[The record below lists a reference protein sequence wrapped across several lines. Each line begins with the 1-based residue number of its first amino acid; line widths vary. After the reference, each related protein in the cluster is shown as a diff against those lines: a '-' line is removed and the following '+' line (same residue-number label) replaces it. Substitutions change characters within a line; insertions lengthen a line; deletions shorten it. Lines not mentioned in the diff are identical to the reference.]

1 MLDSFLFS
9 VDNISLERW
18 IEITWVSQNLE
29 VTADSILSLIL
40 GLSLD
45 VNWLMLGIKMTKDFV

>member
-9 VDNISLERW
+9 VNNISLERW

-45 VNWLMLGIKMTKDFV
+45 VNRLMLGIKMTKDFV

>member
-9 VDNISLERW
+9 VNNISLERW